1 MQKLEGTMP
10 SQQTIE
16 RKATR
21 TVTKFTGEV
30 TCKGGSS
37 RGIVKDLSETGICFQ
52 LYFDINAKT
61 GQEVSIKS
69 EEFGHLSGVVQWYR
83 GDKIGIRLK
92 TSSNTSAQISSY
104 FKYFR

>member
-1 MQKLEGTMP
+1 MAY
-10 SQQTIE
+10 QQTIE
-16 RKATR
+16 RNAVR

-37 RGIVKDLSETGICFQ
+37 RGIVKDLSAAGICFQ

-61 GQEVSIKS
+61 GQQVSIKS
-69 EEFGHLSGVVQWYR
+69 DEFGHLTGVVQWYR
-83 GDKIGIRLK
+83 GDKIGIRLDM
-92 TSSNTSAQISSY
+92 SSNTAAQISSY